1 MLPLLGAIGPAA
13 GLIGRIFGGASQ
25 GSAQNRMAENQQ
37 ALQTAQDNN
46 QNALQRGQLQSQH
59 ALNTAGLD
67 LQRRQFAQNEP
78 SAQAGQALRGSI
90 LNRIQPIRMSG
101 LPDRVASRMPQM
113 NSIIDA
119 IGPEARAAGA
129 LLAQRGL
136 SGLEQGPSQFQ
147 AIEALNLPPMQ
158 VAQLKQSGLL
168 EKLLGAGGLIGS
180 TVGALGNLSS
190 VDSGPY
196 RTPDFNPS
204 MPTPY
209 SGMDQYGNQS
219 NWQIPRADLL
229 GDLNEELG

>member
-37 ALQTAQDNN
+37 ALQTAQDN

-180 TVGALGNLSS
+180 TVGALG
-190 VDSGPY
+190 
-196 RTPDFNPS
+196 
-204 MPTPY
+204 
-209 SGMDQYGNQS
+209 
-219 NWQIPRADLL
+219 
-229 GDLNEELG
+229 DLNSVGGQKQPPYDPQEHMGGY